1 MPNRRLFL
9 AAALAAGIL
18 PARAHHGWSSFDQ
31 DKPLYLAG
39 TVKSVRWQN
48 PHAEVVLT
56 VAPGLALP
64 ADLAARSVP
73 PQSQAVDG
81 VAILKK
87 ATLPPQAAGE
97 WQVELAP
104 LSRMNAWNAPELKA
118 GDRIELVGY
127 TLAGGK
133 ERVMRVEYLI
143 AGGRTYGLRSS
154 PQ

>member
-1 MPNRRLFL
+1 MITRRHFVL
-9 AAALAAGIL
+9 AALAAGAL

-31 DKPLYLAG
+31 DKPVYLAG

-48 PHAEVVLT
+48 PHAEVMLT

-64 ADLAARSVP
+64 ADLAARSAP

-81 VAILKK
+81 AAIFKK
-87 ATLPPQAAGE
+87 AALPPQAAGE
-97 WQVELAP
+97 WVVELAP
-104 LSRMNAWNAPELKA
+104 LSRMNAWSAPELKA
-118 GDRIELVGY
+118 GEKIEVVGY
-127 TLAGGK
+127 ILASGK
-133 ERVMRVEYLI
+133 ERVLRVEYLM